1 MTQTIANPF
10 DLTGKI
16 ALVTGASKGIGAA
29 IARSLAAQGAYV
41 VVTSRK
47 ADACAEVVREIESE
61 GGKGEAQACHI
72 GDLEAMEATVKKLLE
87 SKGRID
93 ILVNNAATNP
103 YFGPID
109 QTPLDAFNKTVE
121 VNIRGYFYMTNLVG
135 RHMKELKHG
144 SIINIASVNGIIP
157 GDYQSIYSITKS
169 AVIAMTKAH
178 AKEWA
183 RSGVRVNCLLPGLT
197 KTKFARAI
205 IDNPDIMKQVL
216 PHIPM
221 GRAAEPEEMTGQV
234 LYWAS
239 DASRYT
245 TGSVVNVDGG
255 YLLV

>member
-1 MTQTIANPF
+1 MTDIANPF

-29 IARSLAAQGAYV
+29 IAQSLARQGAYV
-41 VVTSRK
+41 IVTSRK
-47 ADACAEVVREIESE
+47 ADACAEVVKAIEAE
-61 GGKGEAQACHI
+61 GGRGEAHACHI
-72 GDLEAMEATVKKLLE
+72 GDLEAMEAKVAEWIDTHE
-87 SKGRID
+87 RID
-93 ILVNNAATNP
+93 ILVNNAAANP

-109 QTPLDAFNKTVE
+109 KTPLDAFNKTVE

-135 RHMKELKHG
+135 AHMKKQMSG
-144 SIINIASVNGIIP
+144 SIINIASVNGVIP
-157 GDYQSIYSITKS
+157 GDMQGIYSITKS

-183 RSGVRVNCLLPGLT
+183 PKGVRVNCLLPGLT
-197 KTKFARAI
+197 KTKFASAI
-205 IDNPDIMKQVL
+205 TDNPEIMKQVL

-221 GRAAEPEEMTGQV
+221 GRAAEPDEMTGQV

-239 DASRYT
+239 DASAYT